1 MNIPL
6 YIKIANSLEEEIKN
20 GKYKEGQLLPTEE
33 ELESIF
39 NVSRITVRNALGV
52 LEKKEYVVRKQGKG
66 TIVHQ
71 TRIAQKLN
79 FISSF
84 TETFEQKGFSVET
97 GLLSMRKVEPPEEV
111 INALEISKNED
122 VYMLQRSR
130 IIEGETIAFVTN
142 YILSKVTPKLEDKAQ
157 RLKHIGLYK
166 LLEAEYGL
174 VLKNAVETISVY
186 MSGPLE
192 SDIFHTPGRIPIFNS
207 RRITYL
213 ENGVAFELINS
224 IIRADKYKFT
234 VHLTGRPPS

>member
-1 MNIPL
+1 MNRKGEQI
-6 YIKIANSLEEEIKN
+6 N
-20 GKYKEGQLLPTEE
+20 GMDICVF
-33 ELESIF
+33 SIG
-39 NVSRITVRNALGV
+39 A
-52 LEKKEYVVRKQGKG
+52 
-66 TIVHQ
+66 
-71 TRIAQKLN
+71 
-79 FISSF
+79 
-84 TETFEQKGFSVET
+84 
-97 GLLSMRKVEPPEEV
+97 
-111 INALEISKNED
+111 
-122 VYMLQRSR
+122 
-130 IIEGETIAFVTN
+130 N

-192 SDIFHTPGRIPIFNS
+192 GDIFHLPGRIPIFHS

-213 ENGVAFELINS
+213 GNGVAFELINS